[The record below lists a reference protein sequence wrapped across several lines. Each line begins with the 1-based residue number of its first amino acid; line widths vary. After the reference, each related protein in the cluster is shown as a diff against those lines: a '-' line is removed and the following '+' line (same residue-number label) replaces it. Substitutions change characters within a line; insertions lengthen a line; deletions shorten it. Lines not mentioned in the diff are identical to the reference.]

1 MNHKDLVNHLIHK
14 GWIVFNPFTMSVHEP
29 RYVVHLGET
38 QFHEIQNTDISELM
52 VDLILQAETEN
63 SHVEIIR
70 NPKNAFIEI
79 YAFDTYAEV
88 DFMLGFNTLTQ
99 LKQYKVKNK
108 IETIIYYDNET
119 QQTNEL

>member
-1 MNHKDLVNHLIHK
+1 MMIT
-14 GWIVFNPFTMSVHEP
+14 I
-29 RYVVHLGET
+29 Y
-38 QFHEIQNTDISELM
+38 
-52 VDLILQAETEN
+52 
-63 SHVEIIR
+63 VEIIR

-88 DFMLGFNTLTQ
+88 DFMLGFKTLTQ